1 MQLLNDN
8 SEYGKKIIESLNFS
22 ESAKKYSIARELCL
36 TDNSRIFIK
45 SLSFPTIL
53 MPMYAFG
60 NTIIT
65 SLPAN
70 PFRVRALAFFLLC
83 NLGLFVWV
91 LVRSAIENFYQFDAD
106 KKVCNISEEYI
117 RGGIE
122 YYEKL
127 MQRNLALRN
136 IIPGGDELY
145 SDQGD
150 DLGFFTVVQELPL
163 SQRKKY
169 LEHRLNNC
177 TNEINKT

>member
-1 MQLLNDN
+1 MNDN

-22 ESAKKYSIARELCL
+22 ESAKKYSIAKELCL
-36 TDNSRIFIK
+36 TDNLRIFIK
-45 SLSFPTIL
+45 CISFPIVL
-53 MPMYAFG
+53 MPMYALG
-60 NTIIT
+60 STLLNA
-65 SLPAN
+65 LPAN

-83 NLGLFVWV
+83 NMGLFVWI
-91 LVRSAIENFYQFDAD
+91 LVRSAIDNFYQNDAD

-145 SDQGD
+145 SEKGD
-150 DLGFFTVVQELPL
+150 DLGFFTIVQELPL

-169 LEHRLNNC
+169 LEYRLKNC
-177 TNEINKT
+177 KNEINETS